1 MRGEA
6 GGGLVHLVR
15 EDGCVL
21 GQVSTYHNVF
31 VVGRSLLAMED
42 LRVELI

>member
-1 MRGEA
+1 M
-6 GGGLVHLVR
+6 HLVR

-31 VVGRSLLAMED
+31 VVGRSLLAN